1 MFTQHLFAFIL
12 QSFVAAV
19 FKKTHTNI
27 ILNVFVELLW
37 WRVGIIVSSI
47 SYLTDAF
54 KESVSVIDLQSASI
68 PEEPTDSIPDSLAL
82 VWALRCQI
90 HRLLSPCRLQEHC
103 AGAAQLD
110 THACINARTYT
121 RARKAGEKT
130 QTTTQTADTSLHL
143 FLSAWMYLWFH
154 AHILSP
160 LSSPCLAS
168 QTDVLVRELRRT
180 LSE

>member
-1 MFTQHLFAFIL
+1 M
-12 QSFVAAV
+12 
-19 FKKTHTNI
+19 
-27 ILNVFVELLW
+27 
-37 WRVGIIVSSI
+37 GIIVLSI

-90 HRLLSPCRLQEHC
+90 HRLLSPCRLQEYC

-121 RARKAGEKT
+121 RARKAGEN
-130 QTTTQTADTSLHL
+130 TQTANTSLHL
-143 FLSAWMYLWFH
+143 FLSAWMYL
-154 AHILSP
+154 
-160 LSSPCLAS
+160 
-168 QTDVLVRELRRT
+168 
-180 LSE
+180 